1 MKILAIIFSTMLPV
15 ILCAGNILKV
25 DFNDPASF
33 RLKNGAVLKNGILYF
48 NGGQSHA
55 EIVGSEKFSVGK
67 KGLTISCIA
76 AFDKLPKPGQDLLYK
91 PDSWMLTRF
100 DDGVMNGYLH
110 NGNEFI
116 GRTDG
121 GKMAAPGEWK
131 HYALV
136 IEPVVQDEEGK
147 YGYALSIFINGEL
160 EAKTENFDFKLNE
173 NNLPVILGRGKAG
186 DIWNMRGRV
195 AACRIEEKALSGE
208 ELFKEAAASKLL
220 KLKQS
225 NNIAIT
231 PQLKKALVNIPEKL
245 PNRNWLVAVLS
256 KAAAVG
262 AEQKILTDAVSK
274 LAGSNAGSLEELATT
289 WNKAQDAVK
298 MIVGKRMAL
307 IYVAPMKNAF
317 PLCGMLDRKS
327 DREIFGRETM
337 GFRLKTLLNNKS
349 VDTVYSDPSW
359 HKKLTVNG
367 NKAVITFRNKLAEV
381 VITQTMVNGSRLE
394 SHIAVKMLDNKQLLR
409 EVVFPELSFARL
421 KSGIDRMVYP
431 CKEGVIV
438 DNPTSKKSAR
448 VRQNMFYPRSY
459 LTMQFG
465 AYYDSKSGIYFAFE
479 DPKGQIKQYY
489 AQGSKG
495 DLKSYWTGFAPW
507 NAGSKG
513 GNSYNMSGVSAIE
526 LYDGEWYEAARIYR
540 KFVSGKA
547 NWWVKD
553 LPRKDSP
560 KWFRD
565 CPGWILV
572 RPITDRTGVDNARN
586 QLLYLR
592 EYFEIPFGIHLEDW
606 DDMRKHHYP
615 HFDEVFPWTEKF
627 VRDLL
632 AKGIYTKPY
641 TNARLWAVKDGGLCE
656 YDYMFTSHG
665 KKYAVKNF
673 DGTMNYEYYAPNF
686 YREGPPK
693 TQSPF
698 AIMCPGA
705 VGWQEFLVKRS
716 KQLFNVGFMALYH
729 DEIAAANPYICF
741 DPTHGHRINDPDV
754 WMTGHRKFMHDIR
767 RQNPNTAHDCEDG
780 AETFLDMLDAFMVWR
795 WYGIDPV
802 FMAVYSGRA
811 QFTGKRFGY
820 ASTVRRLE
828 ESFYI
833 KLALQ
838 LVDSEQM
845 GWFHLIDMQWDE
857 RRLYTKKMFHMRNML
872 LKYFNEGEM
881 LKPVRF
887 IQSAGKISSD
897 WGKYLNDEGLTTTNK
912 IISGVY
918 GRNDGMAVMIL
929 ANTVDEKL
937 IFEPDVKMY
946 NKKIAAICTEN
957 GMVNSTVITLA
968 PRTSA
973 VILLADKITPAV
985 KAEAG
990 RLDSYMRRIG
1000 SFTAG
1005 LAPDNAVKLF
1015 KAGKT
1020 VLDIAQAVSF
1030 GKASGA
1036 VDAHLAV
1043 DNSFAGWLGEKAILA
1058 FHPVKAPAEGGLLQI
1073 NLAGVTGSGKIEVLQ
1088 EGITCGIFEIKP
1100 GVEKIVSKE
1109 IVKFKSDLPIFFKKT
1124 GTWQGKL
1131 LNWQIVKK

>member
-1 MKILAIIFSTMLPV
+1 MIKSLSAIFMTMLSA
-15 ILCAGNILKV
+15 ILCAGSVLKV
-25 DFNDPASF
+25 DFNDPAAF
-33 RLKNGAVLKNGILYF
+33 RLKNGAVLKNGILYL

-55 EIVGSEKFSVGK
+55 EIAGSENFKVGK

-76 AFDKLPKPGQDLLYK
+76 AFDQLKKPGQDLLYK

-110 NGNEFI
+110 NGKEFI

-121 GKMAAPGEWK
+121 GKMAVPGEWK

-136 IEPVVQDEEGK
+136 IEPIVQDEEGK
-147 YGYALSIFINGEL
+147 YGYALSIFINGDL
-160 EAKTENFDFKLNE
+160 EARTENFDFKLNE
-173 NNLPVILGRGKAG
+173 NDLPVILGRGKAG
-186 DIWNMRGRV
+186 DIWNMRGKI
-195 AACRIEEKALSGE
+195 AACRIEAKALSGE
-208 ELFKEAAASKLL
+208 ELFKEASGSKLL
-220 KLKQS
+220 KIARGS
-225 NNIAIT
+225 NIEIT
-231 PQLKKALVNIPEKL
+231 PQLKKAFASL
-245 PNRNWLVAVLS
+245 PGNLPARDWLVAALT
-256 KAAAVG
+256 KAAAAG
-262 AEQKILTDAVSK
+262 AEQKALALAVAK
-274 LAGSNAGSLEELATT
+274 LAGCKASSLEVLAKE

-307 IYVAPMKNAF
+307 VYVAHPGNAF
-317 PLCGMLDRKS
+317 PLRGMLDRKS
-327 DREIFGRETM
+327 NREIFGRETM
-337 GFRLKTLLNNKS
+337 GFRLKTLQGKKS
-349 VDTVYSDPSW
+349 IDTVYNDPSW
-359 HKKLTVNG
+359 QKTLAVTG
-367 NKAVITFRNKLAEV
+367 NKAVITFRNKLAEA
-381 VITQTMVNGSRLE
+381 VITQTLVNGSRLE
-394 SHIAVKMLDNKQLLR
+394 SHIAVKMLDKQKLLK
-409 EVVFPELSFARL
+409 EVVFPELAFAKL
-421 KSGIDRMVYP
+421 KSGTDKMVYP

-438 DNPTSKKSAR
+438 DNPTTKKSPR
-448 VRQNMFYPRSY
+448 IRQNMFYPRSY

-489 AQGSKG
+489 AQGFKG

-507 NAGSKG
+507 KAGSKG
-513 GNSYNMSGVSAIE
+513 GNSYDMSGVSAIE
-526 LYDGEWYEAARIYR
+526 LYDGEWYEAARLYR
-540 KFVSGKA
+540 KFVAGKA

-560 KWFRD
+560 EWFRN
-565 CPGWILV
+565 CPGWLLV

-606 DDMRKHHYP
+606 DDMRTHHYP

-627 VRDLL
+627 VRDLRSRD
-632 AKGIYTKPY
+632 IYTKPY

-673 DGTMNYEYYAPNF
+673 DGTMNYEYYGPNF
-686 YREGPPK
+686 YRNGPPK
-693 TQSPF
+693 TQAPF

-705 VGWQEFLVKRS
+705 KGWQDFMVKRS

-741 DPTHGHRINDPDV
+741 DPNHGHLLNDPDV
-754 WMTGHRKFMHDIR
+754 WMTGHRKFMHAIR
-767 RQNPNTAHDCEDG
+767 RQNPNTGHDCEDG

-820 ASTVRRLE
+820 ASTIRRLE

-838 LVDSEQM
+838 LVNAEQL
-845 GWFHLIDMQWDE
+845 GWFHMIDMQWDE

-881 LKPVRF
+881 LKPVKF
-887 IQSAGKISSD
+887 IRPVGKIASD
-897 WGKYLNDEGLTTTNK
+897 WGKYLNDEGLTATNK
-912 IISGVY
+912 IISGIY

-929 ANTVDEKL
+929 ANTVDKKL
-937 IFEPDVKMY
+937 TFEPDVKAY

-957 GMVNSTVITLA
+957 GVVNSTVLTLE

-985 KAEAG
+985 KAEVD
-990 RLDSYMRRIG
+990 RIDSYMRRIG

-1005 LAPDNAVKLF
+1005 LAPHNAVKLR
-1015 KAGKT
+1015 KSGKT
-1020 VLDIAQAVSF
+1020 AFDITQAVSF
-1030 GKASGA
+1030 GNATGV
-1036 VDAHLAV
+1036 VDAYLAL
-1043 DNSFAGWLGEKAILA
+1043 DRSFAGWLGRNPVFA
-1058 FHPVKAPAEGGLLQI
+1058 FNPVKAPAEARFIQI
-1073 NLAGVTGSGKIEVLQ
+1073 NLAGVTGNGKIELLQNGVTLTVFEVNQSSGKIVSPRKVK
-1088 EGITCGIFEIKP
+1088 INSSHPVIFQCS
-1100 GVEKIVSKE
+1100 GA
-1109 IVKFKSDLPIFFKKT
+1109 
-1124 GTWQGKL
+1124 WQGKL
-1131 LNWQIVKK
+1131 LDWKML